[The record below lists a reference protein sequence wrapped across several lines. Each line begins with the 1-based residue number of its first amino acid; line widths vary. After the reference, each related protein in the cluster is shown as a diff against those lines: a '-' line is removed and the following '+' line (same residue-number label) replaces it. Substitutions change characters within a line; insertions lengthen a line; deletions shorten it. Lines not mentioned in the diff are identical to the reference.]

1 MLAIRLGI
9 PERACSCG
17 TSRYSTTVRT
27 ASLAETGGTQASVHS
42 TSRRFGLCG
51 QRRHFRCAVFQ
62 RGKPRGR
69 STDSDDA
76 HRGTTGGLGFAR
88 VMFDY
93 GGTSFGESNRLDA
106 GVDGGLPKDAPPRLG
121 TP

>member
-1 MLAIRLGI
+1 MLA
-9 PERACSCG
+9 
-17 TSRYSTTVRT
+17 
-27 ASLAETGGTQASVHS
+27 
-42 TSRRFGLCG
+42 RRFDLCG

-106 GVDGGLPKDAPPRLG
+106 GVDGGPS
-121 TP
+121 